1 MYILYKGHFLPTL
14 LQKNVSLQ
22 DIARPHTPTPTLF
35 FLPAAHVL
43 TDCKK
48 NGMNAE
54 KRHTFLEKQKKQKLE
69 NLR

>member
-1 MYILYKGHFLPTL
+1 
-14 LQKNVSLQ
+14 LQSALSETPISFYHATFIIVERVEKEQ
-22 DIARPHTPTPTLF
+22 IA
-35 FLPAAHVL
+35 
-43 TDCKK
+43 KK